1 MGASQ
6 SQIKSATEIVK
17 QVSTEVMKSSSAKC
31 AANTA
36 VSQNISFSN
45 IKLGKG
51 CQLDISDITQKADV
65 AVNLD
70 CKQVQ
75 ESMTDIQNNFNTA
88 IDNKFKADAE
98 AGVGLA
104 NASIDIRNKIKE
116 TIKTKIDLK
125 QLAECVTD
133 LKAKQNFEVGFT
145 MGDCAP
151 PPNNIIKISNINQ
164 TLFAQN
170 TAKCVQEQFDKYS
183 QTNTSGTEVSNEG
196 ETSAKG
202 MDMTT
207 FIVSILLGLFALAL
221 LGAFV
226 KFVLL
231 RPPSPQQLQQY
242 SSPQQFFPPQQ
253 QFFSPQQQNFAPP
266 GRFNDGLKYF

>member
-17 QVSTEVMKSSSAKC
+17 EVSTEVMKSSSAKC

-36 VSQNISFSN
+36 VSQNISLRN
-45 IKLGKG
+45 IELGKG
-51 CQLDISDITQKADV
+51 CAMEIENINQKADV

-98 AGVGLA
+98 AGVGIA

-116 TIKTKIDLK
+116 TIKTKINLK

-133 LKAKQNFEVGFT
+133 LKASQNFDIGFK

-151 PPNNIIKISNINQ
+151 PPNNKVKISNINQ

-183 QTNTSGTEVSNEG
+183 QTNTSGTEISNEG

-202 MDMTT
+202 MDMGAL
-207 FIVSILLGLFALAL
+207 IIYIIIGLIALAVV
-221 LGAFV
+221 GAFV

-231 RPPSPQQLQQY
+231 KPPSPQQFFPP
-242 SSPQQFFPPQQ
+242 PQQFFPPQQ
-253 QFFSPQQQNFAPP
+253 QFFPPQQQNFSPP